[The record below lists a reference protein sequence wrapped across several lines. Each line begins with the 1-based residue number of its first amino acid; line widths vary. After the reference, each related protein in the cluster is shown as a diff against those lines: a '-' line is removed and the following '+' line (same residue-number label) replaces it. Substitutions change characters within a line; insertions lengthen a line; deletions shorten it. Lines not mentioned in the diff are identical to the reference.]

1 MRVIIQRVTE
11 ASVMVNEKIV
21 GKIKQ
26 GYVLLVAFTHD
37 DSIDDLNYIVNK
49 VKFIRLFDDD
59 NGIMNLD
66 ISSISG
72 SILSVSQ
79 FTLYADTNNGRR
91 PNYHLSM
98 QYDAAKVLYDQFNG
112 LMRESGIR
120 VETGIFGSCMQV
132 KLINDGP
139 VTIILDSKE
148 GNL

>member
-1 MRVIIQRVTE
+1 MRVVIQRVTQ
-11 ASVMVNEKIV
+11 ASVFVNNESV
-21 GKIKQ
+21 GEIKQ
-26 GYVLLVAFTHD
+26 GYVLLVAFTHN

-49 VKFIRLFDDD
+49 IKFIRLFDDD

-72 SILSVSQ
+72 SILSISQ
-79 FTLYADTNNGRR
+79 FTLYADFKNGRR

-98 QYDAAKVLYDQFNG
+98 NYDDAKVLYYQFNN
-112 LMRESGIR
+112 MIRETGIK
-120 VETGIFGSCMQV
+120 VEEGIFGSCMQV